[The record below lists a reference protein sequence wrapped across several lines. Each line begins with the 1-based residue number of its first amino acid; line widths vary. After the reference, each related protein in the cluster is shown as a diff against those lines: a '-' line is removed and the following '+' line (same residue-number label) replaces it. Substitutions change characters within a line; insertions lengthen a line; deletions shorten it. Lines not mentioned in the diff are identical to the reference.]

1 MSISA
6 IGGGFAA
13 QFVKPTGGAER
24 AGSVEGTQAPKES
37 PFANKLESAIASV
50 DNQQHAADSALQE
63 LGSGDNASLHGSMVA
78 LTEAEIALR
87 TMVSVRDKVV
97 NAYETIMNMS
107 I

>member
-1 MSISA
+1 MSINA

-13 QFVKPTGGAER
+13 QFVNPTSGVDKTAATDAAKGPADAKF
-24 AGSVEGTQAPKES
+24 AG
-37 PFANKLESAIASV
+37 KLESAIDSV
-50 DNQQHAADSALQE
+50 DAQQHMADDALQE
-63 LGSGDNASLHGSMVA
+63 LGSGQNASLHGSMVA

-97 NAYETIMNMS
+97 SAYEQIMNMS

>member
-1 MSISA
+1 MAIEGIS
-6 IGGGFAA
+6 GGFAA
-13 QFVKPTGGAER
+13 QFVDPTRAIEQAQGPER
-24 AGSVEGTQAPKES
+24 ANGPAGQEFGD
-37 PFANKLESAIASV
+37 KLGDAIETV
-50 DNQQHAADSALQE
+50 DDRQQLADEALLQ

-97 NAYETIMNMS
+97 SAYEQIMNMS

>member
-1 MSISA
+1 MSIDA

-13 QFVKPTGGAER
+13 QFITPTSGAER
-24 AGSVEGTQAPKES
+24 TAQTDAAKGSAES
-37 PFANKLESAIASV
+37 QFSGKLESAIEAV
-50 DNQQHAADSALQE
+50 DDQQRLADDALQE
-63 LGSGDNASLHGSMVA
+63 LGSGQNSSLHGSMVA

-97 NAYETIMNMS
+97 SAYEQIMNMS

>member
-1 MSISA
+1 MSIDA

-13 QFVKPTGGAER
+13 QFVKPTGGVER
-24 AGSVEGTQAPKES
+24 TAQADQARGPAGEQFSG
-37 PFANKLESAIASV
+37 KLESAIDAV
-50 DNQQHAADSALQE
+50 DDQQRVADTALQE
-63 LGSGDNASLHGSMVA
+63 LGSGQNASLHGSMVA

-97 NAYETIMNMS
+97 SAYEQIMNMS

>member
-1 MSISA
+1 MAIDA

-13 QFVKPTGGAER
+13 QFVNPTSGVDR
-24 AGSVEGTQAPKES
+24 AAATEQVQAPGKEA
-37 PFANKLESAIASV
+37 FGGKLENAIEAV
-50 DNQQHAADSALQE
+50 DDQQHRADDALRE
-63 LGSGDNASLHGSMVA
+63 LGSGQNASLHGSMVA

-97 NAYETIMNMS
+97 SAYEQIMNMS

>member
-1 MSISA
+1 M
-6 IGGGFAA
+6 
-13 QFVKPTGGAER
+13 
-24 AGSVEGTQAPKES
+24 
-37 PFANKLESAIASV
+37 V
-50 DNQQHAADSALQE
+50 DDQQQLADEALQQ

-97 NAYETIMNMS
+97 SAYEQIMNMS